1 MQRLITILTTIPDK
15 KTAQLIANKLLQN
28 KLAACVQISGPIESH
43 YTWNN
48 KKEISKE
55 YQCTIKTQSH
65 LYKKIEALISA
76 NHPYETP
83 QIIGIPILNISQNY
97 ADWIRKETT
106 IS

>member
-1 MQRLITILTTIPDK
+1 MQRLIAILTTTPDK
-15 KTAQLIANKLLQN
+15 KTAQLIAKQLLEN

-48 KKEISKE
+48 QRKTAEE
-55 YQCTIKTQSH
+55 WQCSIKTQAH
-65 LYKKIEALISA
+65 LFNKIETLISA

-83 QIIGIPILNISQNY
+83 EIIGIPILNISKQY
-97 ADWIRKETT
+97 ADWIKKETT